1 MCGKSLDLWYRIVS
15 GGQVRW
21 IHLRATFKGDAS
33 GRPRAADGT
42 VEDITDLKRIE
53 QALSA
58 MRLQREELAS
68 HVPGMLYQYRLRPDG
83 SSHFPYASA
92 RIQEIYGVAP
102 EDVVEDA
109 APAFAALH
117 PEDRDRV
124 HETIQA
130 SGQLLAL
137 WHDEYRVQFPD
148 GRVIWVEGEAS
159 PEAMP
164 DGSILWH
171 GYIHDVTSRRRSAE
185 ELRLAAKV
193 FEHAG
198 EGILVTDA
206 QGHIVNVNRAFSV
219 ITGYAREEVMGQTPR
234 LLESDRYDDEFYQT
248 VWQALREHDY
258 WQRRALVPTQ
268 ERQSVCRAAD
278 DQCSPGYAGQYRALR
293 SHVFRHHSAEGKPA
307 TA

>member
-1 MCGKSLDLWYRIVS
+1 
-15 GGQVRW
+15 
-21 IHLRATFKGDAS
+21 
-33 GRPRAADGT
+33 
-42 VEDITDLKRIE
+42 
-53 QALSA
+53 
-58 MRLQREELAS
+58 
-68 HVPGMLYQYRLRPDG
+68 MLYQYRLRPDG

-109 APAFAALH
+109 TPAFAALH

-124 HETIQA
+124 HETIRA
-130 SGQLLAL
+130 SGQSLAL

-159 PEAMP
+159 PQAMP

-185 ELRLAAKV
+185 ELRLAATV

-206 QGHIVNVNRAFSV
+206 QGHIVNVNRAFTSDHWLCAGGS
-219 ITGYAREEVMGQTPR
+219 IGPDTSSARV
-234 LLESDRYDDEFYQT
+234 
-248 VWQALREHDY
+248 
-258 WQRRALVPTQ
+258 
-268 ERQSVCRAAD
+268 
-278 DQCSPGYAGQYRALR
+278 R
-293 SHVFRHHSAEGKPA
+293 SL
-307 TA
+307 

>member
-1 MCGKSLDLWYRIVS
+1 MVAGSLDTP
-15 GGQVRW
+15 G
-21 IHLRATFKGDAS
+21 ATFKGDAS
-33 GRPRAADGT
+33 GRPRAADGM
-42 VEDITDLKRIE
+42 VEDITDLKRVE
-53 QALSA
+53 QALNA
-58 MRLQREELAS
+58 MRRQREELAS

-109 APAFAALH
+109 TPAFAALH

-130 SGQLLAL
+130 SGQSLAL

-171 GYIHDVTSRRRSAE
+171 GYIHDVTSRRISAE

-193 FEHAG
+193 CARRRGHPLPTLKA
-198 EGILVTDA
+198 IVTPIGRPA
-206 QGHIVNVNRAFSV
+206 
-219 ITGYAREEVMGQTPR
+219 ITGYAREEWVRHPSAR
-234 LLESDRYDDEFYQT
+234 
-248 VWQALREHDY
+248 V
-258 WQRRALVPTQ
+258 
-268 ERQSVCRAAD
+268 
-278 DQCSPGYAGQYRALR
+278 R
-293 SHVFRHHSAEGKPA
+293 SL
-307 TA
+307 

>member
-1 MCGKSLDLWYRIVS
+1 MSDSIHIVCPHCQSINRVPANKLAEKPNCGQCQHPLFTGEPIDLTT
-15 GGQVRW
+15 
-21 IHLRATFKGDAS
+21 A
-33 GRPRAADGT
+33 T
-42 VEDITDLKRIE
+42 VEDITDLKRVE
-53 QALSA
+53 QALNS
-58 MRLQREELAS
+58 MRRLREELAS

-92 RIQEIYGVAP
+92 KIREIYGVAP

-109 APAFAALH
+109 TPVFAALH

-130 SGQLLAL
+130 SGQSLAL

-219 ITGYAREEVMGQTPR
+219 ITGYAREEVMGQCNQVVF
-234 LLESDRYDDEFYQT
+234 SD
-248 VWQALREHDY
+248 
-258 WQRRALVPTQ
+258 
-268 ERQSVCRAAD
+268 
-278 DQCSPGYAGQYRALR
+278 SPF
-293 SHVFRHHSAEGKPA
+293 H
-307 TA
+307 

>member
-1 MCGKSLDLWYRIVS
+1 MTT
-15 GGQVRW
+15 
-21 IHLRATFKGDAS
+21 A
-33 GRPRAADGT
+33 T
-42 VEDITDLKRIE
+42 VEDITDLKRVE
-53 QALSA
+53 QALNV
-58 MRLQREELAS
+58 MRRQREELAS

-92 RIQEIYGVAP
+92 RIQEIYGVTP

-109 APAFAALH
+109 TPVFAALH

-124 HETIQA
+124 HETIRA
-130 SGQLLAL
+130 SGQSLAL

-193 FEHAG
+193 LVHHA
-198 EGILVTDA
+198 
-206 QGHIVNVNRAFSV
+206 S
-219 ITGYAREEVMGQTPR
+219 TGYVVTTSRRPAARP
-234 LLESDRYDDEFYQT
+234 
-248 VWQALREHDY
+248 
-258 WQRRALVPTQ
+258 
-268 ERQSVCRAAD
+268 
-278 DQCSPGYAGQYRALR
+278 
-293 SHVFRHHSAEGKPA
+293 
-307 TA
+307 

>member
-1 MCGKSLDLWYRIVS
+1 MCGKSLDLRYRIVS

-33 GRPRAADGT
+33 GRPRAAERDGRGHHRSQEGRAGAELYAPT
-42 VEDITDLKRIE
+42 ARRVGQPRSRY
-53 QALSA
+53 ALPIPSSSGRQLA
-58 MRLQREELAS
+58 LPLCQREDT
-68 HVPGMLYQYRLRPDG
+68 GNIR
-83 SSHFPYASA
+83 
-92 RIQEIYGVAP
+92 VAP

-109 APAFAALH
+109 TPAFAALH

-130 SGQLLAL
+130 SGQSLAL

-206 QGHIVNVNRAFSV
+206 QGHIVNVNRAFS
-219 ITGYAREEVMGQTPR
+219 
-234 LLESDRYDDEFYQT
+234 
-248 VWQALREHDY
+248 
-258 WQRRALVPTQ
+258 
-268 ERQSVCRAAD
+268 
-278 DQCSPGYAGQYRALR
+278 
-293 SHVFRHHSAEGKPA
+293 
-307 TA
+307 